1 VRDQRDARS
10 LTEDLRNQLLN
21 AGLVKQD
28 LQSKPASGSPNPN
41 RFP

>member
-1 VRDQRDARS
+1 MI
-10 LTEDLRNQLLN
+10 N